1 MKTYPPL
8 LISYLRKPGSLEELT
23 RQAMGLQC
31 LLCLVGYIVLSVLKW
46 CWAAILSSGLQ
57 SPLSVKAEGHQNNNN
72 DTSDQYLIRQVFT

>member
-31 LLCLVGYIVLSVLKW
+31 LLCLVGYIVLSVLK
-46 CWAAILSSGLQ
+46 
-57 SPLSVKAEGHQNNNN
+57 
-72 DTSDQYLIRQVFT
+72 